1 MRTVLMLAAVAAGL
15 PLAGAGAAAASPCGD
30 RIAALEARLDEEAE
44 AAISASTGG
53 KGVAA
58 AREGQAVQAENRDA
72 PAEAPVVPFQDEARE
87 ERATERAAEAGGGG
101 DRVMQAKA
109 SLNRARAMDG
119 EGNASACEEAL
130 AEAEAQIE
138 AR

>member
-1 MRTVLMLAAVAAGL
+1 MRTVLMLAAMAAGF
-15 PLAGAGAAAASPCGD
+15 PLAGAGSASASPCGD

-44 AAISASTGG
+44 TAISASTGG

-58 AREGQAVQAENRDA
+58 AREGQAVQAGSESGA
-72 PAEAPVVPFQDEARE
+72 GEPAVPFQDEEREARE
-87 ERATERAAEAGGGG
+87 TERAAEAGGGG

-130 AEAEAQIE
+130 ADAEAQIGGE
-138 AR
+138 